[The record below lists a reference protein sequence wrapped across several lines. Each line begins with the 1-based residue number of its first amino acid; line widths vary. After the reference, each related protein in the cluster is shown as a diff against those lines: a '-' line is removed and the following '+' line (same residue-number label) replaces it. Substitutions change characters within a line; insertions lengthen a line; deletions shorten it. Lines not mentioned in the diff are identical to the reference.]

1 MTALRPA
8 DRQAREPAGVTALR
22 PASQPASEPAD
33 VTTPRP
39 LFTVLRG
46 EPDDAELAAV
56 TVVLLA
62 LAAEAASEAAAAVDR
77 GRVSWHVPA
86 RFAPP
91 GSWTSR

>member
-1 MTALRPA
+1 
-8 DRQAREPAGVTALR
+8 VTA
-22 PASQPASEPAD
+22 
-33 VTTPRP
+33 PRP

-46 EPDDAELAAV
+46 EPDDVELAAV

-62 LAAEAASEAAAAVDR
+62 LAADTAIPEADR
-77 GRVSWHVPA
+77 VRVSWHVPA